1 VLNQHTSDGHSSSYK
16 RIFRWRN
23 SCLDVVVKIELQEEL
38 MQDMLQIMNVF
49 VAKMFSYINK
59 P

>member
-1 VLNQHTSDGHSSSYK
+1 MIENIIKEYSDGEIVVLN
-16 RIFRWRN
+16 N
-23 SCLDVVVKIELQEEL
+23 VKIELQEEL